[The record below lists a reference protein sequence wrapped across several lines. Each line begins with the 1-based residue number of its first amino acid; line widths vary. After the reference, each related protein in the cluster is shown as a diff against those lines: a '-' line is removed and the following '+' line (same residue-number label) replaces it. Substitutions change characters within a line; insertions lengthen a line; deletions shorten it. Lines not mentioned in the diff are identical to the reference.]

1 MTARTPV
8 AISSHSPEPAS
19 GRPAIAMPSSSTLIK
34 TLSHE
39 SSVKRADCQKVLTAL
54 SRVLIK
60 EVQTNDSCKIPNL
73 VMVQKKATP
82 AVNGRTKKVFGKMVQ
97 LPPKPSAYRLR
108 VIATQK
114 LRRAILSQQH
124 S

>member
-1 MTARTPV
+1 
-8 AISSHSPEPAS
+8 
-19 GRPAIAMPSSSTLIK
+19 MPSSSTLIK

-73 VMVQKKATP
+73 VMVQKKATL
-82 AVNGRTKKVFGKMVQ
+82 AVNARTKKVFGKMVQ